1 MNTPTILI
9 IDDDVHAELYDFWLP
24 DHHTVRTATSERAAL
39 SAIDRT
45 VAVAVLRHELPTDAK
60 TKIEDRLAA
69 SSPSSKLLLTTSD
82 HAPVIF
88 PDVQADGS
96 LHEPITEGDLV
107 ETVERLLKQALYH
120 EGLRQYYRYSMQR
133 VNTRYEGSDD
143 PDAAEKQDELETR
156 LAKLT
161 VFLDEIAAKL
171 DADDVDA
178 VLDALRGS
186 VKFERKREDDECQT
200 VTAKHRPDKCVN
212 CGLVWGRDH
221 GNGLGNG
228 FTSLGAF
235 AWRCRECGEVQNM
248 PSPTDRSIAR
258 R

>member
-1 MNTPTILI
+1 MKTPTILI
-9 IDDDVHAELYDFWLP
+9 IDDDVHAELYEFWLP
-24 DHHTVRTATSERAAL
+24 NHHTVRTATSERATL

-60 TKIEDRLAA
+60 TKIESRLAA
-69 SSPSSKLLLTTSD
+69 SSPSGKLLLTTSA
-82 HAPVIF
+82 HTPVVF
-88 PDVQADGS
+88 PDVDADES
-96 LHEPITEGDLV
+96 LHEPITEEDLV

-120 EGLRQYYRYSMQR
+120 EGLRQYYRYSMER
-133 VNTRYEGSDD
+133 VNTRYEQSED
-143 PDAAEKQDELETR
+143 PDAAERQDELETR

-161 VFLDEIAAKL
+161 VFLDEMTSKL

-186 VKFERKREDDECQT
+186 VSFERKRDEDESES

-228 FTSLGAF
+228 YTSLGAF
-235 AWRCRECGEVQNM
+235 AWRCRECGEVQNI
-248 PSPTDRSIAR
+248 PSPTDRSVAR